1 MFVFSPNDHVLLIFE
16 LFSYC
21 IMKFFLIWILTTE
34 VMTHFPGKKWGY
46 IAFKLNVQEKF
57 IQSQNEGIIFKQPII
72 IMPKPFAL
80 IT

>member
-1 MFVFSPNDHVLLIFE
+1 
-16 LFSYC
+16 
-21 IMKFFLIWILTTE
+21 
-34 VMTHFPGKKWGY
+34 MTHFPGKKWGY

-72 IMPKPFAL
+72 IMAKPFAL